1 MIKECWNCRAVMD
14 DQAQICPECGKP
26 QFNQYGQPFP
36 PSAPRDGAA
45 LKRWII
51 IISGIIVGI
60 VIVAKTSAAKTKQ
73 PKRTQSAAVT
83 EHAAEPAVTT
93 AAARQITDCFDI
105 IDTQT
110 YTQYGRTVFVRK
122 LKGKENACICFSGV
136 AKDKDGN
143 VIGKAEDTV
152 ALTAGKENYFIFGF
166 DQELPEGYHLDIFA
180 NQSSDWAAG
189 PRDAVELVASNQTD
203 RGLYLTFR
211 QTADTLGVFSRYKLL
226 FYKGSSIIYAADG
239 TFTVYAKNLESKGD
253 EDVAE
258 VRISKQIYDY
268 DRFEYFFEP

>member
-51 IISGIIVGI
+51 IIAGIIVGI
-60 VIVAKTSAAKTKQ
+60 VIVAKTSAAKNKQ

-110 YTQYGRTVFVRK
+110 YNRYGRTAFVRR
-122 LKGKENACICFSGV
+122 LRAKENACICFSAV
-136 AKDKDGN
+136 AKDKNGG
-143 VIGKAEDTV
+143 VIGKAEDTIT
-152 ALTAGKENYFIFGF
+152 LTAGKDNYFQLVF
-166 DQELPEGYHLDIFA
+166 DQALPEGYQLDIKA
-180 NQSSDWAAG
+180 SQASDWAAG

-203 RGLYLTFR
+203 RNLYLTFR
-211 QTADTLGVFSRYKLL
+211 QTADTLGAFSRFKLL
-226 FYKGSSIIYAADG
+226 FFSGGKIIFSTAGS
-239 TFTVYAKNLESKGD
+239 FTVYANNLNGKGS

-258 VRISKQIYDY
+258 IGVSKQIFDY